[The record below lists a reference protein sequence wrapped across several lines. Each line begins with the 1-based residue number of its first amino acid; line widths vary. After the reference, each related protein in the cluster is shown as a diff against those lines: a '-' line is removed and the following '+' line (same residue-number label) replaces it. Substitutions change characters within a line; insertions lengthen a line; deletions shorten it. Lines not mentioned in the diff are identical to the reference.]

1 MIYKEELLAMKKCY
15 DKRKIIRN
23 IIVIILFMV
32 VGSIL
37 GTLIAKMQQAQL
49 LDPEYIKFL
58 HDNNMQVPEPI
69 PSNSLIIGF
78 WLLFGGI
85 ATGIIEYVFF
95 LKKYVKTSSMSVVL
109 LLFGSIMLLPI
120 YGIIGAVTCI
130 PFLIFQIYLLIFRSK
145 RNH

>member
-1 MIYKEELLAMKKCY
+1 MIP
-15 DKRKIIRN
+15 
-23 IIVIILFMV
+23 
-32 VGSIL
+32 GSIL
-37 GTLIAKMQQAQL
+37 GTLIVKSQQARL
-49 LDPEYIKFL
+49 LD
-58 HDNNMQVPEPI
+58 PEPI
-69 PSNSLIIGF
+69 PSNSLIIGC